1 MTAVIQLNS
10 LTKNYGKV
18 NALQGVNLSIESGTI
33 FGFLGPNGAGKSTT
47 IRILMGFIKPTSGTA
62 TVFGL
67 DSWQHSTA
75 LKARIGFVPDTIRFG
90 KSFTGRSFLD
100 YTARLRGITGIPILQ
115 KELLDQL
122 EMPEQVLKRKLHT
135 YSSGMA
141 KKIALIQAIQH
152 KPDVMIFDE
161 PTEALDPI
169 ARKTLF
175 TFMNQLK
182 HEGSTILMSSHILPD
197 VQEICETIS
206 LIKNGHI
213 ESEGSVDQL
222 RFGKSRNMTVEFNKL
237 PSSDPA
243 ISGVTVVSKDGNTW
257 EFNIL
262 HNLQG
267 MLKYLVT
274 QDIVDLE
281 YQQLSLENLF
291 LSAYEAHDGE
301 EKHE

>member
-1 MTAVIQLNS
+1 MTSIIQLNS

-18 NALQGVNLSIESGTI
+18 KALRGINLSIEQGNI
-33 FGFLGPNGAGKSTT
+33 CGFLGPNGAGKSTT
-47 IRILMGFIKPTSGTA
+47 IRILMGFIKPSSGTA

-67 DSWQHSTA
+67 DSWQHATA
-75 LKARIGFVPDTIRFG
+75 LKRRIGFVPDTIRFG
-90 KSFTGRSFLD
+90 KSFTGRSFLN
-100 YTARLRGITGIPILQ
+100 YTAQLRGITETPVFQ
-115 KELLDQL
+115 KELLDRL
-122 EMPEQVLKRKLHT
+122 EMSEQVLKRKLHT

-152 KPDVMIFDE
+152 KPDVMILDE

-169 ARKTLF
+169 SRRTLF
-175 TFMNQLK
+175 AVMKQLK
-182 HEGSTILMSSHILPD
+182 QEGSTILMSSHILPD

-222 RFGKSRNMTVEFNKL
+222 RFGKSRNMTVEFKKV
-237 PSSDPA
+237 PSSDPD
-243 ISGVTVVSKDGNTW
+243 ISGVILVSKDGNIW

-262 HNLQG
+262 DNLQG

-274 QDIVDLE
+274 QDVVDLE
-281 YQQLSLENLF
+281 YQKLSLEDLF
-291 LSAYEAHDGE
+291 ISAYETNHGEDGS
-301 EKHE
+301 